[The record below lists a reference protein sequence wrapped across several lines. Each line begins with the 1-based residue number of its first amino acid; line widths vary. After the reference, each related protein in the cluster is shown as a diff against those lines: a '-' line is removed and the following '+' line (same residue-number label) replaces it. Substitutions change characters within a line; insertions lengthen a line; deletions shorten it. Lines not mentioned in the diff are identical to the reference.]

1 MTRRTPL
8 AITIGTSLFGA
19 SSSLI
24 ITPIRNIF
32 NGERFSLRRTLNSAS
47 MCAMESA
54 LISPL
59 GMLMR
64 LKRLKSYDHMCIGA
78 GAGMTY
84 NFIESNFNYSSN
96 SISVSMAAIMGV
108 IGGLSTHIMNLF
120 CQLLSN
126 EKIFRAFR
134 IGLEIFIV
142 MLIDCGIG
150 IYGHKNDQFWANFF
164 SQITMIFV
172 SEFGVNLTRRSSL
185 FNRTVNLELIRGNLT
200 KDQISNRQKFEAQLM
215 DIHTQINSLPR
226 RIINENIQRVK
237 SYNELKQKLSELKYY
252 KRINSLVS
260 DKGQSQQQ
268 FFNLPV
274 TANEIKR
281 IEKLATSMRP
291 KLMGENNMHFLIGSR
306 SGQIAVDL
314 TPRDIKSGNRS
325 AQRVI
330 FEEYYGKF
338 IYTDHTLHHDYLGC
352 RKSSK
357 NFVIDQSEV
366 LAYNR
371 IFVKN
376 NYSSDE

>member
-1 MTRRTPL
+1 MTRRSPL
-8 AITIGTSLFGA
+8 ALSFGTSLFGA

-24 ITPIRNIF
+24 ITPIQNSF
-32 NGERFSLRRTLNSAS
+32 NGERFSLRRTLDAAS
-47 MCAMESA
+47 MCACESA
-54 LISPL
+54 LLAPL

-64 LKRLKSYDHMCIGA
+64 LKRMKSVEHMCIGA
-78 GAGMTY
+78 GTGVTY
-84 NFIESNFNYSSN
+84 NFIEKYSN
-96 SISVSMAAIMGV
+96 SQSSSINVSVAAIMGV
-108 IGGLSTHIMNLF
+108 IGGLSTYIINLF

-150 IYGHKNDQFWANFF
+150 IYGHDQFWANFF
-164 SQITMIFV
+164 SQIAMIFV
-172 SEFGVNLTRRSSL
+172 SEFGVGLTRRSSL
-185 FNRTVNLELIRGNLT
+185 FNRTVNLELIRGNFS
-200 KDQISNRQKFEAQLM
+200 KDKIANKQNFEIKLM
-215 DIHTQINSLPR
+215 DIHTQINSLPQH
-226 RIINENIQRVK
+226 IINENIQRVK
-237 SYNELKQKLSELKYY
+237 SYNDLKQKLSELKYH

-260 DKGQSQQQ
+260 DKGQKQI
-268 FFNLPV
+268 FNLPV

-281 IEKLATSMRP
+281 LEKLTASMRP
-291 KLMGENNMHFLIGSR
+291 QLMGENNMHFLIGSR

-314 TPRDIKSGNRS
+314 ATRDIKSGKRG

-352 RKSSK
+352 RKSSR
-357 NFVIDQSEV
+357 NFIIDQSEV
-366 LAYNR
+366 LLFNR

-376 NYSSDE
+376 NYCTNE